1 MIRGVADATGTLTDA
16 EYGALAT
23 FRFHLRRF
31 LHFSEEAARTAG
43 LEPHQHQVLL
53 ALKGLGQAGC
63 ASVGQLADWLQ
74 VRHHSAV
81 ELVDRTAR
89 RGLVERVTDPADRR
103 RVLVR
108 LTPTGEAVLHQL
120 SVEHQAELRSAAPD
134 LLNSLTLLL
143 DSTGS
148 ALLDRADPALD
159 DSTGPALDD
168 RADPA
173 ATADVGQPDDAR
185 APARPAEG
193 GSAGGA
199 CVGRP

>member
-1 MIRGVADATGTLTDA
+1 MIRGVADATDSLTDA

-23 FRFHLRRF
+23 FRFQLRRF

-53 ALKGLGQAGC
+53 ALKGLGEAGC

-89 RGLVERVTDPADRR
+89 RGLVERVTDPTDRR

-108 LTPTGEAVLHQL
+108 LTPAGEAVLHRL
-120 SVEHQAELRSAAPD
+120 SVEHQAELRSAAPA
-134 LLNSLTLLL
+134 LLASLTMLL
-143 DSTGS
+143 DGAGSAPHDGAGS
-148 ALLDRADPALD
+148 ALHDGAGSALHD
-159 DSTGPALDD
+159 GAGSAE
-168 RADPA
+168 A
-173 ATADVGQPDDAR
+173 AGVGQPAGDR
-185 APARPAEG
+185 
-193 GSAGGA
+193 SAGGA
-199 CVGRP
+199 

>member
-1 MIRGVADATGTLTDA
+1 MIRPVADASDSLTDA

-53 ALKGLGQAGC
+53 ALKGLGEAGC
-63 ASVGQLADWLQ
+63 ASIGQLADWLQ

-89 RGLVERVTDPADRR
+89 RGLVERVTDLADRR

-108 LTPTGEAVLHQL
+108 LTPAGEAVLHRL
-120 SVEHQAELRSAAPD
+120 SVEHQAELRSAAPA
-134 LLNSLTLLL
+134 LLASLTTLL
-143 DSTGS
+143 DGAGTALSDSAGS
-148 ALLDRADPALD
+148 D
-159 DSTGPALDD
+159 
-168 RADPA
+168 
-173 ATADVGQPDDAR
+173 ATADVGQADDAR
-185 APARPAEG
+185 SLTQPAG
-193 GSAGGA
+193 DGSA
-199 CVGRP
+199 RRS